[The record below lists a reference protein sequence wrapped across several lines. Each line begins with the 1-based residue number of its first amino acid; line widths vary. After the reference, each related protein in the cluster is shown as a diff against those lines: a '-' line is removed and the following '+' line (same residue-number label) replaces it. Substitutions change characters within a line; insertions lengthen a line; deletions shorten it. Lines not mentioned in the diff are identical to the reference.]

1 LIPPPN
7 DGLQRLKTIIQCIVS
22 SSFKLSSKSFSTL
35 NVIEK
40 WLHPAIALSLYT
52 VLLRFSHH
60 DFLPLLL
67 WPLTT
72 SHPPPREILVLS
84 PLLARNARAR
94 RNSPFSTSKFE
105 QYKLQAPCQ
114 ARACYRL
121 KNSKFA
127 SVAMLA
133 ALTVSPLLIN
143 KRLSLTKVRSQRSLV
158 GLVSETLG
166 RLAFNLELATLLL
179 ALLSAN
185 LLFGGNKSAI
195 SGKQMLGRSRLLIY
209 ILSTN

>member
-7 DGLQRLKTIIQCIVS
+7 DGLQRLKTIIQCIVF

-40 WLHPAIALSLYT
+40 WLHPAISLSFYT

-72 SHPPPREILVLS
+72 SHPSPTDILVLS

-114 ARACYRL
+114 AGACYSL
-121 KNSKFA
+121 KTQS
-127 SVAMLA
+127 SLQ
-133 ALTVSPLLIN
+133 LQCW
-143 KRLSLTKVRSQRSLV
+143 RLSLSALYSLINGWVSQKVRSQRSLV